1 MQERIPVIVGFKE
14 KPDVGL
20 VKAFGGSIKYQYSII
35 PAVSCLLPKN
45 AAEFLKKNPRIAYV
59 ELDGKVKV
67 LGEVLPWGVDRIDA
81 EQVWDSNGDLIVD
94 EGANAGEAVKVAII
108 DTGVDYNHPDLAGNV
123 KGGASFVDYT
133 SNYMDDNG
141 HGTHVAGIIAAVDN
155 EVGVIGVAPKIEL
168 YALKALDSEGS
179 GYVSD
184 VVAAIDWAVENGMQI
199 VSMSLGANNDYK
211 SLRQA
216 CDAAYASGVLL
227 VAAAGNDASRFTV
240 IFGID
245 TIDYPAR
252 YDSVVAVGAI
262 NQEDERPS
270 WSSTGPELELA
281 APGVDIYSTYWDNT
295 YAALSGTSMACPHVS
310 GVAALIFASNIGE
323 IAPSYDFDGDKIWD
337 ADEVRAWLQAT
348 AEDLG
353 NPGKDEFYGYGLVD
367 AEKAVPKPADSKPPS
382 KVTGLTVSAV
392 SESQLNLSWNPAT
405 DNVAVDHYNIYRST
419 TSGFTPSQ
427 ENLIATSTTTSYS
440 DTGLTALTT
449 YYYRVSAVDTAG
461 NEGPFSDEASGKTLA
476 DKTGPNT
483 LNLNINPNPTN
494 EATTVTL
501 TATIDDSTNGN
512 SNIVAAEYFIGEIGG
527 DGSGIPMEAS
537 DGIFNSSVE
546 DVAANIDVSGWSA
559 GSYTIYVHG
568 KDAAGNWGS
577 ISSVILEVTE
587 APPQPTAYTII
598 DMSRMDIGRG
608 VWSWSKATAAVTVLE
623 NGANG
628 SPIEGATVYG
638 YWSGAVSKDVS
649 GVTNAEGKVV
659 FETRYVRNAG
669 TFTFTIDKIEKD
681 GVTFNLTGETSDS
694 I

>member
-45 AAEFLKKNPRIAYV
+45 VAEFLKKNPRIAYV

-199 VSMSLGANNDYK
+199 VSMSLGANNDYE

-281 APGVDIYSTYWDNT
+281 APGVNIYSTYWDNT

-323 IAPSYDFDGDKIWD
+323 IAPSYDFDGDKTWD

-367 AEKAVPKPADSKPPS
+367 AEKAVPKPADSELPS

-440 DTGLTALTT
+440 DTGLTASTT

-494 EATTVTL
+494 GATTVTL

-512 SNIVAAEYFIGEIGG
+512 SNIVAAEYFIDEIGG

-537 DGIFNSSVE
+537 DGMFNSPVE

-568 KDAAGNWGS
+568 KDAAENWGS
-577 ISSVILEVTE
+577 ISSVTLEVTE

-608 VWSWSKATAAVTVLE
+608 VWSWSKAAAAVTVLE
-623 NGANG
+623 NDANG

-638 YWSGAVSKDVS
+638 HWSGAVSKDVS
-649 GVTNAEGKVV
+649 GVTNAKGKVV

-681 GVTFNLTGETSDS
+681 GVTFNLTGEISDS